1 MKKISCLLII
11 LSLSLLF
18 TGCWDYAEYQQIAQI
33 YSLGIDFEKETNDI
47 TVTLQYISTGKSQGG
62 KISES
67 ITGAAY
73 SAKGKTIMDAL
84 NKLQEA
90 TSGKLFF
97 SYLQVLVIGEDAATY
112 ILKDTI
118 SHTERTPSIR
128 SSVYIIIVPGK
139 AEALISTT
147 DPFNPVAS
155 GKKIRN
161 LLNTYTNGGSTIPVT
176 FHEFIQMMAKSGIE
190 PVASRV
196 ISTGA
201 KNPALQDSSKVLGGT
216 HEDLKFHLENEGNF
230 RAWGL
235 AAFKKDKFVG
245 WLNDDESLGLS
256 WIKGKKVTTYKSTKS
271 AEEFNSNNSYSKNV
285 TFNPDVKDIL
295 YFHIT
300 NSKSKIKVQINDK
313 KPEVHVNLKVEANLR
328 KYYTG
333 EGSTYLT
340 PDIIKSMEK
349 KLENSIKSDIMAAI
363 EKGQKEFKTD
373 IFGFGFSL
381 YRQHPKEWHKDYE
394 KIWDDIFPD
403 VPIEVNVDAKINNTG
418 TNIRKFFS
426 R

>member
-1 MKKISCLLII
+1 MKRIRILSII
-11 LSLSLLF
+11 LSLAFLF
-18 TGCWDYAEYQQIAQI
+18 TGCWDYAEYQQISQI
-33 YSLGIDFEKETNDI
+33 YALGIDFEKETNDI
-47 TVTLQYISTGKSQGG
+47 TVTLQYISTGKAQGG
-62 KISES
+62 RISES

-73 SAKGKTIMDAL
+73 SAKGNTIMDAL
-84 NKLQEA
+84 NKMQEA

-97 SYLQVLVIGEDAATY
+97 SYLQVLVIGEDAAKY

-128 SSVYIIIVPGK
+128 NSVYVIIAPGK
-139 AEALISTT
+139 AESLISTV

-155 GKKIRN
+155 GKKMRN
-161 LLNTYTNGGSTIPVT
+161 LLNTYENGGSTIPVT
-176 FHEFIQMMAKSGIE
+176 FHEFIQMMVKPGIE

-201 KNPALQDSSKVLGGT
+201 KNPTLQDSSKVLGGT
-216 HEDLKFHLENEGNF
+216 HEDIKFHLENEGNF
-230 RAWGL
+230 RAWGV

-256 WIKGKKVTTYKSTKS
+256 WIKGKKITTYKSTKS
-271 AEEFNSNNSYSKNV
+271 AEEFDFNNSYSNSV
-285 TFNPDVKDIL
+285 NFNPDVTNIL
-295 YFHIT
+295 YFYIT
-300 NSKSKIKVQINDK
+300 SSKSKIKAQINDK
-313 KPEVHVNLKVEANLR
+313 KPEIYVNLKVEANLR

-349 KLENSIKSDIMAAI
+349 KLENSIKSDVMAAI
-363 EKGQKEFKTD
+363 QKGQKEFKTD
-373 IFGFGFSL
+373 IFGFGFNL

-394 KIWDDIFPD
+394 KIWDDIFPE
-403 VPIEVNVDAKINNTG
+403 VPVQVNVEAKINNTG

>member
-1 MKKISCLLII
+1 M
-11 LSLSLLF
+11 F

-47 TVTLQYISTGKSQGG
+47 TATLQYISTGKAQGG

-97 SYLQVLVIGEDAATY
+97 SYLQVLVIGEDAAKY

-118 SHTERTPSIR
+118 SHTERTPSVR
-128 SSVYIIIVPGK
+128 NSVYVIIAPGK
-139 AEALISTT
+139 AESLISTV

-155 GKKIRN
+155 GKKMRN
-161 LLNTYTNGGSTIPVT
+161 LLNTYEGGGSTIPVT
-176 FHEFIQMMAKSGIE
+176 FHEFVQMMVKSGIE

-201 KNPALQDSSKVLGGT
+201 KNPTLQDSSKVLGGT
-216 HEDLKFHLENEGNF
+216 HEDIKFHLENEGNF

-256 WIKGKKVTTYKSTKS
+256 WIKGKKITTYKSTKS
-271 AEEFNSNNSYSKNV
+271 AEEFNFNSSYSNNVN
-285 TFNPDVKDIL
+285 FNPDVTNIL
-295 YFHIT
+295 YFYIT
-300 NSKSKIKVQINDK
+300 SSKSKIKAQINDK
-313 KPEVHVNLKVEANLR
+313 KPEIHVNLKVEANLR

-349 KLENSIKSDIMAAI
+349 KLENSIKSDVMAAI
-363 EKGQKEFKTD
+363 QKGQKEFKSD
-373 IFGFGFSL
+373 IFGFGFNL
-381 YRQHPKEWHKDYE
+381 YRQHPREWHKDYE
-394 KIWDDIFPD
+394 KIWDDIFPE
-403 VPIEVNVDAKINNTG
+403 VPVQVNVDAKINNTG

>member
-1 MKKISCLLII
+1 MF
-11 LSLSLLF
+11 LF

-47 TVTLQYISTGKSQGG
+47 TATLQYISTGKAQGG

-73 SAKGKTIMDAL
+73 SAKGKTIMDVL
-84 NKLQEA
+84 NKLQEV

-97 SYLQVLVIGEDAATY
+97 AYLQVLVIGEDAAKY

-128 SSVYIIIVPGK
+128 NSVYVIIAPGK
-139 AEALISTT
+139 AESLISTI

-155 GKKIRN
+155 GKKMHN
-161 LLNTYTNGGSTIPVT
+161 LLNTYENGGPTIPIT
-176 FHEFIQMMAKSGIE
+176 FHEFIQMMVKPGIE
-190 PVASRV
+190 PIASRV

-201 KNPALQDSSKVLGGT
+201 KNPTLQDGSKVLGGT
-216 HEDLKFHLENEGNF
+216 HEDIKLHLENEGNF

-256 WIKGKKVTTYKSTKS
+256 WIKGKKITTYKSTKS
-271 AEEFNSNNSYSKNV
+271 AEEINFNSSYSNNV
-285 TFNPDVKDIL
+285 NFNPDVTNIL
-295 YFHIT
+295 YFYIT
-300 NSKSKIKVQINDK
+300 SSKSKIKAQINDK
-313 KPEVHVNLKVEANLR
+313 KPEIQVNLKVEANLR

-340 PDIIKSMEK
+340 PDIIRSMEK
-349 KLENSIKSDIMAAI
+349 KLENSIKSDVMAAI
-363 EKGQKEFKTD
+363 EKGQKEFKSD
-373 IFGFGFSL
+373 IFGFGFNL
-381 YRQHPKEWHKDYE
+381 YRQHPREWHKDYE

-403 VPIEVNVDAKINNTG
+403 IPIKVNIHAKINNTG